1 MTDAGRP
8 ASASA
13 SPAGPASASASRG
26 STLGLRLALAFL
38 SVALAAVALLAGLT
52 AALAA
57 ADVSALTSQQRADLT
72 SAIAAA
78 ATGAWDRGES
88 WDSADLSPVLDLA
101 TRTGAEVQIRDQAG
115 QVVIA
120 SPGFA
125 AQAAAPE
132 QSAPVLVRGDRV
144 GEAVVRFTSSGLAS
158 ADHALQSDLL
168 RAIGGAAG
176 LAAVLAMLTGLAMAR
191 RITRPVERII
201 AVTRAMGRGERTAR
215 VGPVTGPAEL
225 RELAAAFD
233 QMADTLDRQDQL
245 RRDLVADVAHELR
258 TPVAVLQAGHEAL
271 LDGITEPTPDQLASL
286 RDEVLRL
293 ARMVGDLQDLAAA
306 DAAALHLTRRPC
318 DLAGLAA
325 AAADSLAGQFEAA
338 GITLERRLT
347 AAGIDADPRWLHQ
360 VITNLLTNALKFT
373 AAGGHVTIAA
383 GPAGAHAVLTVTDT
397 GTGIPADELPRIF
410 DRFWRGRHAAQ
421 TSGSGIGLAVAA
433 ELAQAHDGQLSARS
447 EPGQGTEMTLTL
459 PRALSPAQG
468 KSKMLQSRGPRLSLG
483 GRGPPR
489 RRHRPGQRDPGHD
502 AQQHGRGQPAHR
514 DGQRVP
520 GDRRVAVPGGPGSGT
535 GCRTSPPRPPA
546 RAGSSWSAARSR
558 PPRAAAAP
566 GPGRA

>member
-1 MTDAGRP
+1 MP
-8 ASASA
+8 ASV
-13 SPAGPASASASRG
+13 SPAGPAPAFAFHG

-78 ATGAWDRGES
+78 AAAAWDRGDS
-88 WDSADLSPVLDLA
+88 WASADLSPVLDLA
-101 TRTGAEVQIRDQAG
+101 TRTGAEVQIRDPAG
-115 QVVIA
+115 RVVTA
-120 SPGFA
+120 SPDFA

-132 QSAPVLVRGDRV
+132 QRAAVVVSGDRV
-144 GEAVVRFTSSGLAS
+144 GQVVVRFTNSGLAS
-158 ADHALQSDLL
+158 ADHVLQTDLL
-168 RAIGGAAG
+168 QAIFGAAG
-176 LAAVLAMLTGLAMAR
+176 LAAVLALLTGLAMAR

-201 AVTRAMGRGERTAR
+201 AVTRAMGRGERAAR
-215 VGPVTGPAEL
+215 VGNVSAPGEL
-225 RELAAAFD
+225 RELATAFD
-233 QMADTLDRQDQL
+233 QMADTRDRQDQV

-293 ARMVGDLQDLAAA
+293 ARMVGDLQTLAAA

-318 DLAGLAA
+318 DLASLGA

-347 AAGIDADPRWLHQ
+347 PAGIDADPRWLHQ

-373 AAGGHVTIAA
+373 AAGGHVTIEA
-383 GPAGAHAVLTVTDT
+383 GLSGADAVLTVTDT
-397 GTGIPADELPRIF
+397 GAGIPADELPRIF
-410 DRFWRGRHAAQ
+410 DRFWRGRQAAQ
-421 TSGSGIGLAVAA
+421 FSGSGIGLAVAA
-433 ELAQAHDGQLSARS
+433 ELAQAHDGQLTARS

-459 PRALSPAQG
+459 PRAQSPARE
-468 KSKMLQSRGPRLSLG
+468 RG
-483 GRGPPR
+483 
-489 RRHRPGQRDPGHD
+489 
-502 AQQHGRGQPAHR
+502 
-514 DGQRVP
+514 
-520 GDRRVAVPGGPGSGT
+520 
-535 GCRTSPPRPPA
+535 
-546 RAGSSWSAARSR
+546 
-558 PPRAAAAP
+558 
-566 GPGRA
+566 